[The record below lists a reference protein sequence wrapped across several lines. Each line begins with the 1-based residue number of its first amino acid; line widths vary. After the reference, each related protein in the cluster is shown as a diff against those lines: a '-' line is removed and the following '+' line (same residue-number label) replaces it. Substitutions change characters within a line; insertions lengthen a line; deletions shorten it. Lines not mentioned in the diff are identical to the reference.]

1 MSNFLL
7 VFFFGWRGIG
17 SGCLRRKT
25 YRKEPSVLTLRSCR
39 MNQTPMLL
47 SGSVS
52 LKALT
57 QRLPI
62 RFLVNMPLG
71 AERGSCGGPGRP
83 IVV

>member
-1 MSNFLL
+1 MSLCLGFLGQGTKGL
-7 VFFFGWRGIG
+7 FERIP
-17 SGCLRRKT
+17 
-25 YRKEPSVLTLRSCR
+25 YRNEPSVLTLRSCR
-39 MNQTPMLL
+39 MNHTPMLL

-71 AERGSCGGPGRP
+71 AERGSCGGPERP
-83 IVV
+83 IDV

>member
-1 MSNFLL
+1 ME
-7 VFFFGWRGIG
+7 GR
-17 SGCLRRKT
+17 T
-25 YRKEPSVLTLRSCR
+25 YRKEPSVRTLRSWR

-71 AERGSCGGPGRP
+71 AERGS
-83 IVV
+83 